1 MDFKIEEYFVSQ
13 DNDILF
19 SIFTKLG
26 KLFASIH
33 KRKIASNQFIVKV
46 ALKVKCQEYLKT
58 FIFDAVI

>member
-26 KLFASIH
+26 NLFASIH
-33 KRKIASNQFIVKV
+33 KWKIASNQLIVKV

-58 FIFDAVI
+58 INFDAVI